1 MPSPFP
7 GMDPY
12 LEDAK
17 LWPAFQHQLVNCL
30 YTILLPHIADRYRAR
45 VATRRY
51 HTEMPLFTSVIR
63 EEHAESFVEIR
74 RRGDSRLV
82 TLIDV
87 VSPANKTTARGKD
100 AYLAQRR
107 AAQAAGAN
115 LVEIDL
121 VLHGQ
126 PTLDYPRDGLPE
138 CDYTV
143 TVAKADRPDRYDIY
157 TVTLRERLK
166 KVSLPL
172 AKDDRAAAVIDLQ
185 AVFARCYD
193 QSGYAKQIDYAA
205 DLPVPVAE
213 DARKWVDALLRQLK
227 LRK

>member
-12 LEDAK
+12 LEAPG
-17 LWPAFQHQLVNCL
+17 LWPNFQQQFATCL
-30 YTILLPHIADRYRAR
+30 CQILLPGLVDRYHPRPAQR
-45 VATRRY
+45 TY
-51 HTEMPLFTSVIR
+51 HTEMPLFTSVLR
-63 EEHAESFVEIR
+63 EEHVESFVEVR
-74 RRGDSRLV
+74 RRGDGRLV

-87 VSPANKTTARGKD
+87 VSPTNKTTTQGKA

-107 AAQAAGAN
+107 AAQSAGAS

-121 VLHGQ
+121 VLQGQ
-126 PTLDYPRDGLPE
+126 PTLDFPRDGLPE

-157 TVTLRERLK
+157 TVTMRERLK

-172 AKDDRAAAVIDLQ
+172 AKDDRAAVIDLQ

-193 QSGYAKQIDYAA
+193 QCGYARVIDYSA
-205 DLPVPVAE
+205 DPSVPLKDE
-213 DARKWVDALLRQLK
+213 DRKWLASLLRQQK
-227 LRK
+227 LRA